1 MLYPTATSTGA
12 VPSAG
17 RGDYTPLMHPT
28 QLGPYALSSL
38 LGRGGMGAVY
48 EAVDRGTG
56 RAVAVKTLATHLGD
70 DPGLRKRFATEIET
84 LKSLRH
90 PCIVELLAFGEDDGQ
105 PYFAMELVRGRSLE
119 QLLRSGRRFT
129 WRETVEVALAVTR
142 ALKSAHDHGVVH
154 RDLKPAN
161 LLFPDTPLGDA
172 TVKLAD
178 FGIARLFG
186 SAGHTLEGMI
196 VGTADYMA
204 PEQAAGGAVDHRVDL
219 YALGLVMFAMLA
231 GRPPFQG
238 GHVTDVLKRQR
249 NEPAPRVSSRVAE
262 VPPELDELID
272 RLLAKDPAKRP
283 ASALA
288 VGRQLAV
295 IAAAPD
301 PPRDAAA
308 AAGPVVD
315 PGVTFAPSGG
325 ATDCDESRRGTAAGT
340 RSAALPAHAI
350 DLEAPTQDL
359 TRGETAPPVPAVIP
373 GTRTGEIAADAPTMP
388 MPTKPEPTSGRPDPA
403 TGLPRRATVPT
414 HDGGQAAAPRTTR
427 FTTVEEL
434 DRVSRAE
441 AAARARRD
449 LAIRLIAALGL
460 VAVVAGLGYALLRP
474 PTGDELHARIR
485 TIADDAA
492 ADLRD
497 ARPLIERFLAEH
509 ASDPRAAGVR
519 TLDRQLD
526 LDMLEK
532 RARRR
537 RDDDDPALTPL
548 EREYRAAMAREEES
562 PLACAAALAAILAL
576 HADDATAPP
585 AADAPP
591 ESQPGLWLDLV
602 RRQLARV
609 EPLADREREQD
620 VDRAAE
626 SLAEAA
632 DLAADAAV
640 APDDAAREALLRRRR
655 ALLSGVVEIYASRP
669 HVAPAVAEARR
680 LLSTPEPT
688 P

>member
-1 MLYPTATSTGA
+1 
-12 VPSAG
+12 
-17 RGDYTPLMHPT
+17 MHPT
-28 QLGPYALSSL
+28 QLGPYAISSL

-56 RAVAVKTLATHLGD
+56 RAVAVKTLGTHLGD
-70 DPGLRKRFATEIET
+70 DPGLRRRFAGEIET

-119 QLLRSGRRFT
+119 QLLRAGRRFT

-161 LLFPDTPLGDA
+161 LLFPDAPTGDA

-186 SAGHTLEGMI
+186 SAGHTLDGMI

-249 NEPAPRVSSRVAE
+249 NERAPRVSSRVAD
-262 VPPELDELID
+262 VPTELDELID

-295 IAAAPD
+295 IATTAAVPPD
-301 PPRDAAA
+301 DGAADADL
-308 AAGPVVD
+308 VVD
-315 PGVTFAPSGG
+315 PGLTLGRSGG

-340 RSAALPAHAI
+340 SGSPLSGNAL
-350 DLEAPTQDL
+350 DLDAPTQDL
-359 TRGETAPPVPAVIP
+359 ARGETTPPAAAVIP
-373 GTRTGEIAADAPTMP
+373 GNRTGEITSDDPTMP
-388 MPTKPEPTSGRPDPA
+388 MPTTPAPASGIASAP
-403 TGLPRRATVPT
+403 TGLPKRATVPA
-414 HDGGQAAAPRTTR
+414 HDGGQAPASRTTR

-434 DRVSRAE
+434 ERASRAE
-441 AAARARRD
+441 AAARDRRD
-449 LAIRLIAALGL
+449 LVIRGIAAVGL
-460 VAVVAGLGYALLRP
+460 LAMVAGVGYTLLRP
-474 PTGDELHARIR
+474 PTADELHARIR
-485 TIADDAA
+485 AIADDAS

-497 ARPLIERFLAEH
+497 ARPLIEQFLAEH
-509 ASDPRAAGVR
+509 GADPRAAGVR
-519 TLDRQLD
+519 GLDRELD
-526 LDMLEK
+526 LDSLEK

-537 RDDDDPALTPL
+537 RDDADPALTPL
-548 EREYRAAMAREEES
+548 EREYRSAMAREDES

-576 HADDATAPP
+576 HADEATAPP
-585 AADAPP
+585 AADAAP

-626 SLAEAA
+626 TLAEAA

-640 APDDAAREALLRRRR
+640 ATDAAARDALLSRRRT
-655 ALLSGVVEIYASRP
+655 LLSGVVEIYASRP
-669 HVAPAVAEARR
+669 HVAAAVAEARR
-680 LLSTPEPT
+680 LLSNPESTP
-688 P
+688 

>member
-1 MLYPTATSTGA
+1 
-12 VPSAG
+12 
-17 RGDYTPLMHPT
+17 MHPT
-28 QLGPYALSSL
+28 QLGPYAISSL

-56 RAVAVKTLATHLGD
+56 RAVAVKTLGTHLGD
-70 DPGLRKRFATEIET
+70 DPGLRRRFAGEIET

-119 QLLRSGRRFT
+119 QLLRAGRRFT

-161 LLFPDTPLGDA
+161 LLFPDAPTGDA

-186 SAGHTLEGMI
+186 SAGHTLDGMI

-249 NEPAPRVSSRVAE
+249 NERAPRVSSRVAD
-262 VPPELDELID
+262 VPAELDELID

-295 IAAAPD
+295 IATTAGVPPDDGAA
-301 PPRDAAA
+301 DADL
-308 AAGPVVD
+308 VVD
-315 PGVTFAPSGG
+315 PGLTLGPSGG

-340 RSAALPAHAI
+340 SGSPRSGNAL
-350 DLEAPTQDL
+350 DLDAPTQDL
-359 TRGETAPPVPAVIP
+359 ARSETTPPAAAVIP
-373 GTRTGEIAADAPTMP
+373 GNRTGEITSDDPTMP
-388 MPTKPEPTSGRPDPA
+388 MPTTPA
-403 TGLPRRATVPT
+403 PARGSAGAPTGLPKRATVPA
-414 HDGGQAAAPRTTR
+414 HDGGQAPASRTTR

-434 DRVSRAE
+434 ERASRAE
-441 AAARARRD
+441 AAARDRRD
-449 LAIRLIAALGL
+449 LVIRGIAAVGL
-460 VAVVAGLGYALLRP
+460 LAMVAGVGYTLLRP
-474 PTGDELHARIR
+474 PTADELHARIR
-485 TIADDAA
+485 AIADDAS

-497 ARPLIERFLAEH
+497 ARPLIEQFLAEH
-509 ASDPRAAGVR
+509 TADPRAAGVR
-519 TLDRQLD
+519 GLDRQLD
-526 LDMLEK
+526 LDSLEK

-537 RDDDDPALTPL
+537 RDDADPALTPL
-548 EREYRAAMAREEES
+548 EREYRSAMAREDES

-576 HADDATAPP
+576 HADEATAPP
-585 AADAPP
+585 AADAAP

-626 SLAEAA
+626 TLAEAA

-640 APDDAAREALLRRRR
+640 ATDAAARDALLSRRRT
-655 ALLSGVVEIYASRP
+655 LLSGVVEIYASRS
-669 HVAPAVAEARR
+669 HVAAAVAEARR
-680 LLSTPEPT
+680 LLSTPEST

>member
-1 MLYPTATSTGA
+1 
-12 VPSAG
+12 
-17 RGDYTPLMHPT
+17 MHPT
-28 QLGPYALSSL
+28 QLGPYAISSL

-56 RAVAVKTLATHLGD
+56 RAVAVKTLGTHLGD
-70 DPGLRKRFATEIET
+70 DPGLRRRFAGEIET

-119 QLLRSGRRFT
+119 QLLRAGRRFT

-161 LLFPDTPLGDA
+161 LLFPDAPTGDA

-186 SAGHTLEGMI
+186 SAGHTLDGMI

-249 NEPAPRVSSRVAE
+249 NERAPRVSSRVAD
-262 VPPELDELID
+262 VPAELDELID
-272 RLLAKDPAKRP
+272 RLLAKDPSKRP

-295 IAAAPD
+295 IATTAGVPPDDGAA
-301 PPRDAAA
+301 DADL
-308 AAGPVVD
+308 VVD
-315 PGVTFAPSGG
+315 PGLTLGPSGA

-340 RSAALPAHAI
+340 SGSALSGNAL
-350 DLEAPTQDL
+350 DLDAPTQDL
-359 TRGETAPPVPAVIP
+359 ARGETTPPAAAVIP
-373 GTRTGEIAADAPTMP
+373 GNRTGEITSDDPTMP
-388 MPTKPEPTSGRPDPA
+388 MPTTPAPASGIAASP
-403 TGLPRRATVPT
+403 TGLPKRATVPA
-414 HDGGQAAAPRTTR
+414 HDGGQAPASRTTR

-434 DRVSRAE
+434 ERASRAE
-441 AAARARRD
+441 AAARDRRD
-449 LAIRLIAALGL
+449 LVIRVIAAVGL
-460 VAVVAGLGYALLRP
+460 LSMVAGVGYTLLRP
-474 PTGDELHARIR
+474 PTADEVHARIR
-485 TIADDAA
+485 AIADDAS

-497 ARPLIERFLAEH
+497 ARPLIEQFLAEH
-509 ASDPRAAGVR
+509 GTDQRADGVR
-519 TLDRQLD
+519 GLDRQLD
-526 LDMLEK
+526 LDSLEK

-548 EREYRAAMAREEES
+548 EREYRSAMAREDES

-576 HADDATAPP
+576 HADEATAPP
-585 AADAPP
+585 AADAAP

-626 SLAEAA
+626 TLAEAA

-640 APDDAAREALLRRRR
+640 ATDDAARDALLSRRR

-669 HVAPAVAEARR
+669 HVAAAVAEARR
-680 LLSTPEPT
+680 LLSTPEST

>member
-1 MLYPTATSTGA
+1 
-12 VPSAG
+12 
-17 RGDYTPLMHPT
+17 
-28 QLGPYALSSL
+28 
-38 LGRGGMGAVY
+38 
-48 EAVDRGTG
+48 
-56 RAVAVKTLATHLGD
+56 
-70 DPGLRKRFATEIET
+70 
-84 LKSLRH
+84 
-90 PCIVELLAFGEDDGQ
+90 
-105 PYFAMELVRGRSLE
+105 
-119 QLLRSGRRFT
+119 
-129 WRETVEVALAVTR
+129 VEVALAVTR

-161 LLFPDTPLGDA
+161 LLFPDTPSGDA

-186 SAGHTLEGMI
+186 SAGHTLDGMI

-249 NEPAPRVSSRVAE
+249 NEPAPRVSSRVAG

-295 IAAAPD
+295 IATTAGQPA
-301 PPRDAAA
+301 DAGAG
-308 AAGPVVD
+308 AAGLAVD
-315 PGVTFAPSGG
+315 PGRTLGSAGG

-340 RSAALPAHAI
+340 RSTAVPAHAI

-359 TRGETAPPVPAVIP
+359 ARGETTPPAAAVIP
-373 GTRTGEIAADAPTMP
+373 GNRTGEITADDPTMP
-388 MPTKPEPTSGRPDPA
+388 MPTKPDPASARPEPA
-403 TGLPRRATVPT
+403 TGLPQRATVPT
-414 HDGGQAAAPRTTR
+414 HDDGEAPAPRATR

-441 AAARARRD
+441 AAAQERRD
-449 LAIRLIAALGL
+449 LALRLIAALGI
-460 VAVVAGLGYALLRP
+460 VAVVAGMGYMLLRP
-474 PTGDELHARIR
+474 PTADELHARIR
-485 TIADDAA
+485 TIADDAT

-497 ARPLIERFLAEH
+497 ARPLIERFLTEH
-509 ASDPRAAGVR
+509 GADSRAVAVR
-519 TLDRQLD
+519 ELDRQLD

-537 RDDDDPALTPL
+537 RDEDDPALTPL
-548 EREYRAAMAREEES
+548 EREYRAAMAREDES
-562 PLACAAALAAILAL
+562 PLACAAALTAILAL
-576 HADDATAPP
+576 HADEATAQP
-585 AADAPP
+585 AVDAAP
-591 ESQPGLWLDLV
+591 ESQPALWLDLV

-626 SLAEAA
+626 TLAEAA

-640 APDDAAREALLRRRR
+640 AVDDAAREALLRRRR
-655 ALLSGVVEIYASRP
+655 ALLTGVVEIYASRP
-669 HVAPAVAEARR
+669 HVAAAVAEARR

>member
-1 MLYPTATSTGA
+1 
-12 VPSAG
+12 
-17 RGDYTPLMHPT
+17 MHPT
-28 QLGPYALSSL
+28 QLGPYAISSL

-56 RAVAVKTLATHLGD
+56 RAVAVKTLGTHLGD
-70 DPGLRKRFATEIET
+70 DSGLRRRFAGEIET

-119 QLLRSGRRFT
+119 QLLRAGRRFT

-161 LLFPDTPLGDA
+161 LLFPDAPTGDA

-186 SAGHTLEGMI
+186 SAGHTLDGMI

-249 NEPAPRVSSRVAE
+249 NERAPRVSSRVAD
-262 VPPELDELID
+262 VPAELDELID

-295 IAAAPD
+295 IATTAGVPPDDGAA
-301 PPRDAAA
+301 DADL
-308 AAGPVVD
+308 VVD
-315 PGVTFAPSGG
+315 PGLTLGPSGG

-340 RSAALPAHAI
+340 SRSALSGNAL
-350 DLEAPTQDL
+350 DLDAPTQDL
-359 TRGETAPPVPAVIP
+359 ARGETTPPAAAVIL
-373 GTRTGEIAADAPTMP
+373 GNRTGEITSDDPTMP
-388 MPTKPEPTSGRPDPA
+388 MPTTPAPASGIAASP
-403 TGLPRRATVPT
+403 TGLPKRATVPA
-414 HDGGQAAAPRTTR
+414 HDGGQAPASRTTR

-434 DRVSRAE
+434 ERASRAE
-441 AAARARRD
+441 AAARDRRD
-449 LAIRLIAALGL
+449 LVIRIIAAVGL
-460 VAVVAGLGYALLRP
+460 LSMVASVGYTLLRP
-474 PTGDELHARIR
+474 PTADELHARIR
-485 TIADDAA
+485 AIADDAS

-497 ARPLIERFLAEH
+497 ARPLIEQFLAEH
-509 ASDPRAAGVR
+509 GADPRAAGVR
-519 TLDRQLD
+519 GLDRQLD
-526 LDMLEK
+526 LDSLEK

-537 RDDDDPALTPL
+537 RDDTDPALTPL
-548 EREYRAAMAREEES
+548 EREYRSAMAREDES
-562 PLACAAALAAILAL
+562 PLACAAALTAILAL
-576 HADDATAPP
+576 HADEATGPP
-585 AADAPP
+585 AADAAP

-626 SLAEAA
+626 TLAEAA

-640 APDDAAREALLRRRR
+640 ATDAAARDALLSRRR
-655 ALLSGVVEIYASRP
+655 ALLTGVVEIYASRP
-669 HVAPAVAEARR
+669 HVAAAVAEARR
-680 LLSTPEPT
+680 LLSTPEST

>member
-1 MLYPTATSTGA
+1 
-12 VPSAG
+12 VPPAG
-17 RGDYTPLMHPT
+17 RGDYTRIMHPT
-28 QLGPYALSSL
+28 QLGPYDLSAL

-48 EAVDRGTG
+48 AGVDRGTG
-56 RAVAVKTLATHLGD
+56 REVAVKTLATHLGD
-70 DPGLRKRFATEIET
+70 DPGLRRRFAGEIET

-90 PCIVELLAFGEDDGQ
+90 PCIVELLAFGEEDGQ

-119 QLLRSGRRFT
+119 QVLRSGRRFT
-129 WRETVEVALAVTR
+129 WRETVEVALGVTR

-161 LLFPDTPLGDA
+161 LLFPDAPTGDA

-186 SAGHTLEGMI
+186 SAGHTLDGMI

-204 PEQAAGGAVDHRVDL
+204 PEQAVGGAVDHRVDL

-231 GRPPFQG
+231 GRPPFHG
-238 GHVTDVLKRQR
+238 GHVTEVLKRQR
-249 NEPAPRVSSRVAE
+249 NEVAPRVSSRVAD
-262 VPPELDELID
+262 VPPELDDLID

-295 IAAAPD
+295 IATTAGVPPDAGAA
-301 PPRDAAA
+301 DADL
-308 AAGPVVD
+308 VVD
-315 PGVTFAPSGG
+315 PGLTLGQSGA
-325 ATDCDESRRGTAAGT
+325 ATDCEESRRGTAAGT
-340 RSAALPAHAI
+340 GGAAGDAV
-350 DLEAPTQDL
+350 DFDAPTQDFA
-359 TRGETAPPVPAVIP
+359 RGETSPPDPAVIP
-373 GTRTGEIAADAPTMP
+373 GNRAGEITADDPTMP
-388 MPTKPEPTSGRPDPA
+388 MPTKPAPASGIAGAP
-403 TGLPRRATVPT
+403 TGLPKRATVPA
-414 HDGGQAAAPRTTR
+414 HDGAQAPVTRTTR

-434 DRVSRAE
+434 DRVSRTE
-441 AAARARRD
+441 AAARERRD
-449 LAIRLIAALGL
+449 LVIRFVAALGL

-474 PTGDELHARIR
+474 PTADELHAQIR
-485 TIADDAA
+485 VIADDAT

-509 ASDPRAAGVR
+509 GADPRAAGVR
-519 TLDRQLD
+519 KLDRQLD
-526 LDMLEK
+526 LDSLEK

-548 EREYRAAMAREEES
+548 EREYRAAMAREDES

-576 HADDATAPP
+576 HADEATAPP

-626 SLAEAA
+626 TLAEAA

-640 APDDAAREALLRRRR
+640 ATDDAARDALLSRRR
-655 ALLSGVVEIYASRP
+655 ALLTGVVEIYASRP
-669 HVAPAVAEARR
+669 HVAAAVAEARR
-680 LLSTPEPT
+680 LLATPESTP
-688 P
+688 

>member
-1 MLYPTATSTGA
+1 
-12 VPSAG
+12 
-17 RGDYTPLMHPT
+17 MHPT
-28 QLGPYALSSL
+28 QLGPYAISSL

-56 RAVAVKTLATHLGD
+56 RAVAVKTLGTHLGD
-70 DPGLRKRFATEIET
+70 DPGLRRRFAGEIET

-119 QLLRSGRRFT
+119 QLLRAGRRFT

-161 LLFPDTPLGDA
+161 LLFPDAPTGDA

-186 SAGHTLEGMI
+186 SAGHTLDGMI

-249 NEPAPRVSSRVAE
+249 NERAPRVSSRVAD
-262 VPPELDELID
+262 VPAELDELID

-295 IAAAPD
+295 IATTAGVPPD
-301 PPRDAAA
+301 DAAEA
-308 AAGPVVD
+308 DLVVD
-315 PGVTFAPSGG
+315 PGLTLGPSGG

-340 RSAALPAHAI
+340 SGSPLSGNVL
-350 DLEAPTQDL
+350 DLDAPTQDL
-359 TRGETAPPVPAVIP
+359 ARGETTPPAAAVIP
-373 GTRTGEIAADAPTMP
+373 GNRTGEITSDDPTMP
-388 MPTKPEPTSGRPDPA
+388 MPTTPA
-403 TGLPRRATVPT
+403 PARGIASAPTGLPKRATVPA
-414 HDGGQAAAPRTTR
+414 HDGGQAPASRTTR

-434 DRVSRAE
+434 ERASRAE
-441 AAARARRD
+441 AAARDRRD
-449 LAIRLIAALGL
+449 LVIRGIAAVGL
-460 VAVVAGLGYALLRP
+460 LAMVAGVGYTLLRP
-474 PTGDELHARIR
+474 PTADELHARIR
-485 TIADDAA
+485 AIADDAS

-497 ARPLIERFLAEH
+497 ARPLVEQFLAEH
-509 ASDPRAAGVR
+509 AADPRAAGVR
-519 TLDRQLD
+519 GLDRELD
-526 LDMLEK
+526 LDSLEK

-537 RDDDDPALTPL
+537 RDDADPALTPL
-548 EREYRAAMAREEES
+548 EREYRSAMAREDES

-576 HADDATAPP
+576 HADEATAPP
-585 AADAPP
+585 AADAAP

-626 SLAEAA
+626 TLAEAA

-640 APDDAAREALLRRRR
+640 ATDAAARDALLSRRRT
-655 ALLSGVVEIYASRP
+655 LLSGVVEIYASRP
-669 HVAPAVAEARR
+669 HVAAAVAEARR
-680 LLSTPEPT
+680 LLSTPEST